1 MMTIDEFVRTFCYFL
16 LFPALLYIG
25 LISWNRRQRLVAAM
39 YVLLSVFFA
48 LVMVGMLLRHYYAP
62 IPILLYSNTAI
73 IIGLTFAVT
82 WRATVLMMDA
92 LRSRVS
98 EFVILR
104 EVDQ

>member
-25 LISWNRRQRLVAAM
+25 LIAWNRRQRLVAVT
-39 YVLLSVFFA
+39 YVALSMFFA
-48 LVMVGMLLRHYYAP
+48 LLMVGLLLRHYYMP
-62 IPILLYSNTAI
+62 IPILLYGNTAVV
-73 IIGLTFAVT
+73 IGLTYAVT

>member
-25 LISWNRRQRLVAAM
+25 LIAWNRRQRWIAAT
-39 YVLLSVFFA
+39 YVMLSAFFA
-48 LVMVGMLLRHYYAP
+48 LLMIGLLLRHYYTP
-62 IPILLYSNTAI
+62 IPVLLYCNTAVV
-73 IIGLTFAVT
+73 IGLTFAVT
-82 WRATVLMMDA
+82 WQATVLMMDA

>member
-16 LFPALLYIG
+16 LFPAFLYIG
-25 LISWNRRQRLVAAM
+25 LIAWNRRQRLVAM
-39 YVLLSVFFA
+39 IYVMLSAFFA
-48 LVMVGMLLRHYYAP
+48 LVMAGMLLRHYYTP
-62 IPILLYSNTAI
+62 MPILLYSNTAI
-73 IIGLTFAVT
+73 IIGLTLAVT

-104 EVDQ
+104 EVDL

>member
-1 MMTIDEFVRTFCYFL
+1 MMTIDELVRTFCYFL
-16 LFPALLYIG
+16 LFPAFLYIG
-25 LISWNRRQRLVAAM
+25 LITWNRGQRLIASAYFM
-39 YVLLSVFFA
+39 LSMFFA
-48 LVMVGMLLRHYYAP
+48 LVMIGMLLRHYYMP
-62 IPILLYSNTAI
+62 IPVLLFGNTAV

-82 WRATVLMMDA
+82 WRATALMMDA

>member
-1 MMTIDEFVRTFCYFL
+1 MMTIDELVRTFCYFL

-25 LISWNRRQRLVAAM
+25 LISWNRRQRWVAAT
-39 YVLLSVFFA
+39 YVMLSAFFA
-48 LVMVGMLLRHYYAP
+48 LLMVGLLLRHYYAP
-62 IPILLYSNTAI
+62 IPVLLYGNTAI
-73 IIGLTFAVT
+73 VIGLTFAVT